1 MNAKIVLG
9 RAVGTVEE
17 RRKDYGN
24 PAEFFR
30 ELARRWS
37 LTLGHEVTPEQVVL
51 CLIDLKHE
59 RLRRNP
65 AHRDSIVDIVGYAA
79 CLAELSAIPR
89 DQSR

>member
-1 MNAKIVLG
+1 MNADLVLALAE
-9 RAVGTVEE
+9 RAVED
-17 RRKDYGN
+17 RRNDYGN

-30 ELARRWS
+30 WLARRWS

-65 AHRDSIVDIVGYAA
+65 AHRDSLVDIAGYAA
-79 CLAELSAIPR
+79 CLAELTR
-89 DQSR
+89 